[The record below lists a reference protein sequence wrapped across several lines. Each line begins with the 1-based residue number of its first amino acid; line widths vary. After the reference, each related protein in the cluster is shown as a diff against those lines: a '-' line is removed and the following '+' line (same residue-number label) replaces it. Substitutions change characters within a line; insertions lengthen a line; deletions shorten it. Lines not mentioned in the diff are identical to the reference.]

1 MSIENIFKS
10 AGLKEKYVCKDPD
23 FYFWDKSFYQSYT
36 EPSYYTSQDKEMDE
50 VYRMHQSVMLHFE
63 TGIRFVMFTS
73 ENYLGD
79 EVTYSLCRPFI
90 ITTDGNRLDL
100 EDIDLE
106 NKIFIT
112 RLGSIPFEQVN
123 KK

>member
-1 MSIENIFKS
+1 MSIENILKS

-23 FYFWDKSFYQSYT
+23 FYFWDKSFHQTYT
-36 EPSYYTSQDKEMDE
+36 EPSYYTSKDKEMDE

-79 EVTYSLCRPFI
+79 EVSYSLCRPFI
-90 ITTDGNRLDL
+90 ITTDGRKLNLNDVDLD
-100 EDIDLE
+100 
-106 NKIFIT
+106 NKVFFT
-112 RLGSIPFEQVN
+112 DQGKIPFEMVLRD
-123 KK
+123 